1 MQAITWDKAELQAS
15 ISRKL
20 ALLRQHR
27 DEDKGLSLEQRLALA
42 EDRDA
47 FETARV
53 NADARRRALPVGTIE
68 QAPGPHR
75 PGGIVVKRGHAAL
88 AGPNTAS
95 DFFMSRFDD
104 VGMAS
109 GRGGPGDDDAPIERT
124 APSDSFAAEPV
135 FGRSPAAKPDKKT
148 ITDSH
153 ASEFSTG
160 GARPSEPFVPHAVR
174 YRKSVEG
181 SAAAAAGSVT
191 ATFTAGPG
199 KKAGVS
205 LPVGSTQFES
215 AAPRAQADLTGDGAQ
230 TGRPLGAL
238 PSLDEAGGADERVID
253 EDYTEVPADQVRAR
267 SPDLYQDEDR
277 PLSNPEEIE
286 RQRLILQTMRQS
298 SPLWVVLDRAT
309 VLNCLSGHPQ
319 GLTMVQMA
327 TRLLGAAASE
337 RDTRRLSALMK
348 REEKRGT
355 VATSGRGK
363 PIVITD
369 AGRESLGSLDVTV
382 ASQQAAARRQ
392 RRLEGQQRRLLANG
406 AELHGENAKPA
417 TKAKKETKKV
427 PHQPQKADVQKAI
440 NIPVR
445 VVKNGKVLDA
455 KDFRPKPHGLHKTPK
470 KPKGPQ

>member
-88 AGPNTAS
+88 AGPNTAR
-95 DFFMSRFDD
+95 DLFMSRFDD
-104 VGMAS
+104 AGMAT
-109 GRGGPGDDDAPIERT
+109 GRGGPDDEDAPIERST
-124 APSDSFAAEPV
+124 PSDSFAADPA

-174 YRKSVEG
+174 YRKSVQG
-181 SAAAAAGSVT
+181 SAAS
-191 ATFTAGPG
+191 AGPA
-199 KKAGVS
+199 KKADVS
-205 LPVGSTQFES
+205 ATVGSAQPDG
-215 AAPRAQADLTGDGAQ
+215 AAPRAQADLTGDAAQ
-230 TGRPLGAL
+230 TGRALGAL
-238 PSLDEAGGADERVID
+238 PSLDEAGAADERVVD
-253 EDYTEVPADQVRAR
+253 ENYTEVPADQVRAR
-267 SPDLYQDEDR
+267 SPALFLDEDR
-277 PLSNPEEIE
+277 PPSNPEEIE
-286 RQRLILQTMRQS
+286 RQRLIMQTMRQS

-309 VLNCLSGHPQ
+309 VLNCLSRHPQ
-319 GLTMVQMA
+319 GLTMVQLA
-327 TRLLGAAASE
+327 SQLLGAAASD

-348 REEKRGT
+348 REENRLT

-369 AGRESLGSLDVTV
+369 AGRASLESMDVSV

-392 RRLEGQQRRLLANG
+392 SRLEGQKRRLLSKG
-406 AELHGENAKPA
+406 AELHDENAKPA
-417 TKAKKETKKV
+417 KPVQKDPEKVPDQTKKGGV
-427 PHQPQKADVQKAI
+427 QQADKNQ
-440 NIPVR
+440 VR
-445 VVKNGKVLDA
+445 VVKDGKVLDA
-455 KDFRPKPHGLHKTPK
+455 KDVRPKPHGMHKTPK
-470 KPKGPQ
+470 KPKGSK